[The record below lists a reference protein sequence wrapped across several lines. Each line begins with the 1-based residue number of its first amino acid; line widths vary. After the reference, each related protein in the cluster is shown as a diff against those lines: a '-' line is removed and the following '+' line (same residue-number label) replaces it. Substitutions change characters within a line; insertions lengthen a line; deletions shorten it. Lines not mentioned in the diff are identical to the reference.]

1 MNALVNAVLDFTK
14 AIRDKFQGG
23 AAGKIL
29 DGENGL
35 KHGLK
40 PVLLALFR
48 GDIDLQETLVGFP
61 LHPDK
66 IRNIGD
72 LFDLP
77 EIFS

>member
-1 MNALVNAVLDFTK
+1 VNVVFDFTK
-14 AIRDKFQGG
+14 AIRDKFQGC

-29 DGENGL
+29 DGKNGSKNGL
-35 KHGLK
+35 KAVFA
-40 PVLLALFR
+40 PLF
-48 GDIDLQETLVGFP
+48 GGHIDLQEALVGFP

-66 IRNIGD
+66 IRYVDD